1 MLSKFSFKTIEDCYE
16 NIGFGSISP
25 LKVMNKLNEAY
36 RKDNTD
42 IVSNSVNKSSN
53 SRKNSNSDLVI
64 VKNIPNC
71 KVQFA
76 KCCNPIPGDKI
87 IGYITNSN
95 GVSIHSTTCH
105 NITKLEDDLRKIDV
119 SWVNSNV
126 KSFATKIIVKANN
139 RNNILTDVI
148 GKLNELKVNIEGMNT
163 KTTQDKE
170 NIMEFLLNISDLN
183 ELQKIM
189 KNIKKVDSVFEV
201 KRAK

>member
-1 MLSKFSFKTIEDCYE
+1 M
-16 NIGFGSISP
+16 
-25 LKVMNKLNEAY
+25 
-36 RKDNTD
+36 D
-42 IVSNSVNKSSN
+42 I
-53 SRKNSNSDLVI
+53 L
-64 VKNIPNC
+64 
-71 KVQFA
+71 
-76 KCCNPIPGDKI
+76 PIQME
-87 IGYITNSN
+87 YLY
-95 GVSIHSTTCH
+95 
-105 NITKLEDDLRKIDV
+105 ITKLEDDLRKIDV
-119 SWVNSNV
+119 SWVNNNV